1 MISKFI
7 RAAFQ
12 MMLTRV
18 GIKAVPAIAR
28 NPQGNSIIESIQK
41 SIGNVLH
48 TLIIIHK
55 PQTKTMQKP

>member
-28 NPQGNSIIESIQK
+28 NPQGNSII
-41 SIGNVLH
+41 V
-48 TLIIIHK
+48 TLNQFKNQLAMFSTH
-55 PQTKTMQKP
+55 